1 MNNLENEL
9 KKAFKSEL
17 GFEPSKVESERKE
30 IGQMKLIFERFVKD
44 IRQARL
50 VFWIF
55 FLLSVGMMA
64 GGYIG
69 LRSATDTRGMLSWVL
84 FFMIGFNS
92 TILMKLWY
100 WVVDTKFNVLKE
112 IKQLQLQIAESTG
125 KSSSTEN

>member
-1 MNNLENEL
+1 MNNLEKEL
-9 KKAFKSEL
+9 KKVFKSGL
-17 GFEPSKVESERKE
+17 GFEPGKDEFERKE

-55 FLLSVGMMA
+55 FLLSIGMMVA
-64 GGYIG
+64 GYIG

-100 WVVDTKFNVLKE
+100 WIVDTKFNVLKE
-112 IKQLQLQIAESTG
+112 MKQLQLQIAEQAG
-125 KSSSTEN
+125 EKPNPEN

>member
-30 IGQMKLIFERFVKD
+30 MGQMKLIFERFVKD

-55 FLLSVGMMA
+55 FLLSIGMMA
-64 GGYIG
+64 AGYIG
-69 LRSATDTRGMLSWVL
+69 LRSAADTKGMLSWVL

-100 WVVDTKFNVLKE
+100 WVVDTKFNILKE